1 MPDSGL
7 WVVGLGASAGGVE
20 ALRQLLPVLPDGPVA
35 YVVAQHMSPVHPSLL
50 LQVLSRETS
59 LKVVEVFDGI
69 ALEPGHVY
77 VAPPNCDVSLSGGVL
92 RIRTAAPRIS
102 PQPSIDVLF
111 DSLAAGLPGRVI
123 GVVLSGTGSDGA
135 SGMAAISA
143 AGGRTIVQDPTT
155 ALYRDMPLASIDA
168 GAVEFVVAPVE
179 MGELISDLLRGVTRP
194 RTRTRWGDNTTLAAL
209 ARETRRVTD
218 WDIVNYKD
226 GTLTRQLD
234 RRINALGLASLA
246 DYVSYVVDRPEELAA
261 LRDSMLIT
269 VTSFMRDRRSF
280 DALRHALKPVID
292 AKAPGEPVRAWVAA
306 CATGEEAYSVA
317 MVIAELVRERGDDLP
332 IKVFATDIS
341 DTAMESARR
350 GVYPLDALRDVPP
363 TWRSRYFEVS
373 GEYATVTKKL
383 RESLVIARQ
392 DVTRDPPLVRM
403 DLVSCRNLLIYL
415 VPGVQSRVLSSFWA
429 ALSPGGLLF
438 LGRSESVPG
447 DSDMF
452 DALSTADKIYRRG
465 APVASPRVVLAE
477 TVTPARALRSTTTPA
492 AHSVRDLLR
501 DDVRDRLLTSYGPPS
516 LLVDPSGAPVHQ
528 VGDASRFLRMP
539 TADGNYTVVDM
550 VVPGLRTEL
559 ATMLNRIGRDGA
571 AEISH
576 IVVLHHDDGTFEPL
590 RLEVSRIRHPG
601 VPDAYA
607 LVSFVPTAT
616 GSVVD
621 REAVDDRDEVGHD
634 ALLEEVAD
642 LEAALS
648 GTREHLQAVVEELEA
663 SNEELQAMNEELQA
677 SSEELQA
684 TNEELE
690 TTNEELQATN
700 EELTTVNETLEVR
713 TTELTETNAMLQ
725 NIQDAVHTAIVLLD
739 REGRVQRYSPL
750 AVKVFGL
757 TAGDLGRRL
766 VDLPSHVDAGE
777 LGTTIDHV
785 LSSGEGHLSEVS
797 AGSSD
802 YLMQVMPYVV
812 SGRVDGVVVALAN
825 ITELVQKRLEMS
837 GRVAEF
843 QVLSEAVPHMVYR
856 TAGDPPTLTYV
867 SPGVQAIFG
876 VDVAEALERPALL
889 GELVVEADRQAV
901 ERSRVGPDGSRTVDF
916 RVQRPDGVMRYL
928 RDMSET
934 WTDARGRRQRVGT
947 VTDVTDLRLAVVSAE
962 RERIRAQS
970 MFSLGGVPMAS
981 MTAAGV
987 LSTVN
992 EELCALVGRRREDL
1006 VGTLMWDVAQG
1017 GGRTV
1022 LRDAVEKLPTDGSG
1036 RVSVAVPLIDT
1047 AGDVHDT
1054 EIHLS
1059 LITLPATGDS
1069 LAEVE
1074 PFVFVVV
1081 QDNTEIVRARRA
1093 AEVRGKQVE
1102 SVFGGT
1108 AAPMAIEDATGRILQ
1123 VNGAMCTMLDRS
1135 EEDLVG
1141 RPFAEL
1147 TYPEDVSAD
1156 LALFGELVRGDRAA
1170 YTLEKRFLRSDGGIV
1185 WGRLMVT
1192 TAPDLDSLDGRL
1204 FITTVLDITGERE
1217 REAAALRVAQ
1227 SDVLTGLANRVV
1239 IFDRLRQALLR
1250 AKRTGEHV
1258 SVIFIDLDGFKGV
1271 NDRLGHDAGDDVL
1284 RAAALRLRGA
1294 TRESDS
1300 LARLGGDEF
1309 LVVASHDLGSP
1320 LEGARLADQLLRALA
1335 HPFGAA
1341 DGIDVARLT
1350 GRALDGQGAA
1360 DVTLTVTPSIGVT
1373 QFPTDGDDVE
1383 ELVRKADVAMY
1394 AAKGRGG
1401 NQVHFYSDR
1410 LQERS
1415 RMRAALRLELSAA
1428 IQDGQIVPF
1437 LQPVLDAST
1446 RRVVALEVL
1455 ARWQHPQRGLLGPFD
1470 FLPDAEEFELLDA
1483 LTLRLVEAVGRRR
1496 TEIDSVVGRLGVAFN
1511 LAPQQLGHPEL
1522 LAALITTAG
1531 VGGCTVEVTEAA
1543 AFGGDAGTID
1553 ALRRLRAGG
1562 ARTSLDDFGTGYSSV
1577 LHLKAFGFDE
1587 VKIDREFVSGSAEGP
1602 DATLVTAM
1610 VGMAHALGAI
1620 AVAEGV
1626 ETAEQADV
1634 LTGLGVDRLQ
1644 GFHFARP
1651 MAVDDL
1657 LGWLEGHR

>member
-1 MPDSGL
+1 
-7 WVVGLGASAGGVE
+7 
-20 ALRQLLPVLPDGPVA
+20 PVA
-35 YVVAQHMSPVHPSLL
+35 YVIAQHMSPVHPSLL
-50 LQVLSRETS
+50 LQVLSRETT
-59 LKVVEVFDGI
+59 LKVVEVFDGV

-77 VAPPNCDVSLSGGVL
+77 VAPPNCDVSLSDGTL
-92 RIRTAAPRIS
+92 RIQTAAPRIS
-102 PQPSIDVLF
+102 PQPSIDVLL
-111 DSLAAGLPGRVI
+111 DSLAAGMPGRVI

-135 SGMAAISA
+135 SGMTAVAA

-155 ALYRDMPLASIDA
+155 ALYRDMPLAAIDA
-168 GAVEFVVAPVE
+168 GAVEFVVAPQE
-179 MGELISDLLRGVTRP
+179 MGELIADLLRGQSKP

-234 RRINALGLASLA
+234 RRISALGLASLA
-246 DYVSYVVDRPEELAA
+246 DYVAYVVDRPEELPV

-317 MVIAELVRERGDDLP
+317 MVLAELVRERGDDLP

-350 GVYPLDALRDVPP
+350 GVYPVDALRDVPP
-363 TWRSRYFEVS
+363 TWRSRYFEVN
-373 GEYATVTKKL
+373 GQIATVTKRL

-415 VPGVQSRVLSSFWA
+415 VPGVQSRVLTSFWSA
-429 ALSPGGLLF
+429 MSPGGLLF

-452 DALSTADKIYRRG
+452 DAVSTSDKIYRRG

-477 TVTPARALRSTTTPA
+477 SMAPARALRTTA
-492 AHSVRDLLR
+492 APTGNAVRDLLR
-501 DDVRDRLLTSYGPPS
+501 DEVRDRLLTAYGPPS
-516 LLVDPSGAPVHQ
+516 LLVDPTGAPVHQ
-528 VGDASRFLRMP
+528 VGDASRYLRMP
-539 TADGNYTVVDM
+539 TADSNYTVVDM

-559 ATMLNRIGRDGA
+559 ATMLNRIGRDGT

-576 IVVLHHDDGTFEPL
+576 TVVLHHDDGSFEPL
-590 RLEVSRIRHPG
+590 RLEVARIRRPG
-601 VPDAYA
+601 VPEAYA
-607 LVSFVPTAT
+607 LISFVPTTT
-616 GSVVD
+616 GTTN
-621 REAVDDRDEVGHD
+621 DRDTRDGLGHE
-634 ALLEEVAD
+634 ALLDEVAD

-757 TAGDLGRRL
+757 TAGDIGRRIT
-766 VDLPSHVDAGE
+766 DLPSHVNAGE
-777 LGTTIDHV
+777 LADTIERVLETGVGHV
-785 LSSGEGHLSEVS
+785 SEVS

-812 SGRVDGVVVALAN
+812 SSRIDGVVVGLAN
-825 ITELVQKRLEMS
+825 ITELVQKRLENS

-843 QVLSEAVPHMVYR
+843 QVLADAVPHMVYR
-856 TAGDPPTLTYV
+856 SSGEPPSLSYV
-867 SPGVQAIFG
+867 SPGVQSIFG
-876 VDVAEALERPALL
+876 ISVAEALEDPQRLQ
-889 GELVVEADRQAV
+889 EIVVPADRETVLQ
-901 ERSRVGPDGSRTVDF
+901 SRRVSEGSGTVDF
-916 RVQRPDGVMRYL
+916 RVRRPDGAMRYL

-934 WTDARGRRQRVGT
+934 WTDSRGRRQRVGT
-947 VTDVTDLRLAVVSAE
+947 VTDVTDLRLAIVSAE

-970 MFSLGGVPMAS
+970 MFALGGVPMAT
-981 MTAAGV
+981 MAPAGAIA
-987 LSTVN
+987 SVN
-992 EELCALVGRRREDL
+992 DELCALVGRPREEL
-1006 VGTLMWDVAQG
+1006 VGSLLWDLAQG
-1017 GGRTV
+1017 PVRNE
-1022 LRDAVEKLPTDGSG
+1022 LRDTVEKLAEADQGRASVMAPLVDTTGS
-1036 RVSVAVPLIDT
+1036 T
-1047 AGDVHDT
+1047 HDT
-1054 EIHLS
+1054 EIHFA
-1059 LITLPATGDS
+1059 LITMPATGDS

-1074 PFVFVVV
+1074 PFVYVVV
-1081 QDNTEIVRARRA
+1081 QDNTEVVRARRA

-1108 AAPMAIEDATGRILQ
+1108 AAPMAIEDATGRILR
-1123 VNGAMCTMLDRS
+1123 VNGAMCDMLAFA
-1135 EEDLVG
+1135 EADLVG

-1156 LALFGELVRGDRAA
+1156 LALFGELVRGDRTA
-1170 YTLEKRFLRSDGGIV
+1170 YTLEKRFVRSDGGVV

-1192 TAPDLDSLDGRL
+1192 TAPDLDSNDGRL

-1239 IFDRLRQALLR
+1239 VFDRLRQALLR

-1258 SVIFIDLDGFKGV
+1258 SVVFIDLDGFKGV

-1284 RAAALRLRGA
+1284 RAAAQRLRTA

-1320 LEGARLADQLLRALA
+1320 LEGARLADQLLRVLA
-1335 HPFGAA
+1335 KPFGAE

-1350 GRALDGQGAA
+1350 GRALDGSTAGAP
-1360 DVTLTVTPSIGVT
+1360 VTLTVTPSIGVT

-1401 NQVHFYSDR
+1401 NQVRFYSDR

-1415 RMRAALRLELSAA
+1415 RMRAAARLELSAA

-1437 LQPVLDAST
+1437 LQPVLDATT
-1446 RRVVALEVL
+1446 RRVVGVEVL
-1455 ARWQHPQRGLLGPFD
+1455 ARWLHPQRGLLGPGD
-1470 FLPDAEEFELLDA
+1470 FLPDVEEFELLDP
-1483 LTLRLVEAVGRRR
+1483 LTLKLVESVQERRS
-1496 TEIDSVVGRLGVAFN
+1496 EIDAVLGHLGAAFN
-1511 LAPQQLGHPEL
+1511 LAPQQLLHQEL
-1522 LAALITTAG
+1522 LTALVQAVG
-1531 VGGCTVEVTEAA
+1531 VGGCTIEVTEAA
-1543 AFGGDAGTID
+1543 AFGGDESTIES
-1553 ALRRLRAGG
+1553 LRRLRAGG

-1602 DATLVTAM
+1602 DVHLVTAM
-1610 VGMAHALGAI
+1610 VAMAHALGAV

-1634 LTGLGVDRLQ
+1634 LTELGVDRLQ

-1657 LGWLEGHR
+1657 LVWLEERR